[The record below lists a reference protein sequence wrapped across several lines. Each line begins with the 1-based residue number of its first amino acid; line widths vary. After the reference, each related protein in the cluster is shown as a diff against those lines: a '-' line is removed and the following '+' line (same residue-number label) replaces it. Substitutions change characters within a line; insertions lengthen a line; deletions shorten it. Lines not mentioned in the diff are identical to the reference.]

1 MKIIESKATKQ
12 LLVPRV
18 TATVNLFPE
27 AHALTH
33 LSQDYLVLPHGL
45 REFKILKH
53 LGFKVTNPF
62 LKFYDWKGGKPFAVQ
77 RATVGLCT
85 ANARAYVLND
95 MGTGKTRAALWS
107 WDALN
112 DGGYAKKLLV
122 VAPLSTLNFVWAR
135 ECFATLPRRKV
146 VVLHGTKKQRL
157 EKLDT
162 ADADIFIINHDGLK
176 VIHEALEL
184 HTEIDTLI
192 LDELAVYR
200 NNSDRSKLMRKFA
213 ERFQW
218 VWGMSG
224 EPMPNSPV
232 DVWSQCK
239 IITPSTVPK
248 YKRQAEDMLM
258 TRVSQFVLRPK
269 PDAVDTA
276 FRWMQPSVRYSL
288 DDVVELPDSISR
300 TIDVELSDQQKEVY
314 RKVATEFQAMVK
326 DKTITALNAGAAM
339 NKLLQI
345 SGGWVYS
352 GNPREVIKLDN
363 KARMDTLVDL
373 VNSAARKV
381 LVFAPFRHTIAGI
394 SEVFTG
400 KDPFNPMIE
409 HVIVH
414 GDVPDRDQIFNEFQ
428 NTTKYKVMLA
438 HPQCLA
444 HGLTLTAAD
453 TIIWY
458 SPTASL
464 DIYNQSN
471 ARIRR
476 VGQHHK
482 QQILHIQSTPVE
494 KKIYALLRTKTKIQ
508 DQLLTMF
515 EEATSMT
522 T

>member
-1 MKIIESKATKQ
+1 MSVIVSRATQ
-12 LLVPRV
+12 TLVVP
-18 TATVNLFPE
+18 AYPAIANLFPD
-27 AHALTH
+27 AIKLDDK
-33 LSQDYLVLPHGL
+33 LLLPHKL
-45 REFKILKH
+45 REYLILKR
-53 LGFKVTNPF
+53 LGMKVPHPA
-62 LKFYDWKGGKPFAVQ
+62 LLYYDWAGGKPFTVQ
-77 RATVGLCT
+77 RATLELLT
-85 ANARAYVLND
+85 SHPRAYCLND
-95 MGTGKTRAALWS
+95 MGTGKTKAALWS
-107 WDALN
+107 WDWLHTHN
-112 DGGYAKKLLV
+112 LAKKVLV

-146 VVLHGTKKQRL
+146 VVLHGTKQQRL
-157 EKLDT
+157 DKLDM
-162 ADADIFIINHDGLK
+162 DADIYIINHDGIK
-176 VIHEALEL
+176 VIHEALEAR
-184 HTEIDTLI
+184 TDIDTLI

-200 NNSDRSKLMRKFA
+200 NNSDRSKIMRKFA
-213 ERFQW
+213 DRFQW

-239 IITPSTVPK
+239 IITPSSVPK

-258 TRVSQFVLRPK
+258 TRISQFVLRPK

-276 FRWMQPSVRYSL
+276 FRWMQPSVRFAL

-314 RKVATEFQAMVK
+314 RKVANEFQAMVK
-326 DKTITALNAGAAM
+326 EKTITALNAGAAM

-345 SGGWVYS
+345 SGGWVYTAS
-352 GNPREVIKLDN
+352 PIQTIKLDN

-394 SEVFTG
+394 SEVFN
-400 KDPFNPMIE
+400 DPKNKID

-428 NTTKYKVMLA
+428 NTNKYKVMLA
-438 HPQCLA
+438 HPQCLC

-453 TIIWY
+453 TIIWF

-464 DIYNQSN
+464 DIYNQAN

-515 EEATSMT
+515 EEATSVAQ
-522 T
+522 

>member
-1 MKIIESKATKQ
+1 
-12 LLVPRV
+12 
-18 TATVNLFPE
+18 
-27 AHALTH
+27 
-33 LSQDYLVLPHGL
+33 
-45 REFKILKH
+45 
-53 LGFKVTNPF
+53 
-62 LKFYDWKGGKPFAVQ
+62 
-77 RATVGLCT
+77 
-85 ANARAYVLND
+85 
-95 MGTGKTRAALWS
+95 MGTGKTRGALWS

-112 DGGYAKKLLV
+112 EGGYAHKVLI

-146 VVLHGTKKQRL
+146 AVLHGSKQQRL
-157 EKLDT
+157 DRL
-162 ADADIFIINHDGLK
+162 AQDADIFIINHDGIK
-176 VIHEALEL
+176 VIHEALEARPD
-184 HTEIDTLI
+184 IDTLI

-200 NNSDRSKLMRKFA
+200 NNSGRSTLMRKFA
-213 ERFQW
+213 DHFQW

-248 YKRQAEDMLM
+248 YKRQAEDILM
-258 TRVSQFVLRPK
+258 TRVSQFILRPK

-276 FRWMQPSVRYSL
+276 FRWMQPSVRFAL

-300 TIDVELSDQQKEVY
+300 TIDVELSDQQKEIY

-339 NKLLQI
+339 SKLLQI
-345 SGGWVYS
+345 SGGWVYTAS
-352 GNPREVIKLDN
+352 PLQTIKLDN
-363 KARMDTLVDL
+363 KARMDALVEL
-373 VNSAARKV
+373 VQSASRKV
-381 LVFAPFRHTIAGI
+381 LVFAPFRHMIAGI
-394 SEVFTG
+394 SEVFN
-400 KDPFNPMIE
+400 DPKKKIE

-428 NTTKYKVMLA
+428 NTSKYKVLLA

-458 SPTASL
+458 SPTPSL
-464 DIYNQSN
+464 DIYNQAN

-494 KKIYALLRTKTKIQ
+494 RKIYALLRTKTKIQ
-508 DQLLTMF
+508 DQLLTLF
-515 EEATSMT
+515 EEATEKAQ
-522 T
+522 

>member
-1 MKIIESKATKQ
+1 MPVIVSKATKQ

-18 TATVNLFPE
+18 TAVVNLFPE
-27 AHALTH
+27 ADTLTH
-33 LSQDYLVLPHGL
+33 QSQDYLVLPHKL
-45 REFKILKH
+45 REYKILKH
-53 LGFKVTNPF
+53 LGFKLPNPF
-62 LKFYDWKGGKPFAVQ
+62 LTYYDWKGGKPFAVQ
-77 RATVGLCT
+77 RSTVGLCT
-85 ANARAYVLND
+85 TNPRAYVLND
-95 MGTGKTRAALWS
+95 MGTGKTRAALWA

-112 DGGYAKKLLV
+112 DEGYAKKLLV

-146 VVLHGTKKQRL
+146 VVLHGTKQQRL
-157 EKLDT
+157 NKL
-162 ADADIFIINHDGLK
+162 AENADIYVINHDGIK
-176 VIHEALEL
+176 VIHEALEARMD
-184 HTEIDTLI
+184 IDTLI

-239 IITPSTVPK
+239 IITPSSVPK

-258 TRVSQFVLRPK
+258 TRVSQFILRPK

-276 FRWMQPSVRYSL
+276 FRWMQPAVRFAL

-300 TIDVELSDQQKEVY
+300 TIDVELSAQQKEIY
-314 RKVATEFQAMVK
+314 HKVATEFQAMVK
-326 DKTITALNAGAAM
+326 DKSITALNAGVAM

-345 SGGWVYS
+345 AGGWVYS
-352 GNPREVIKLDN
+352 GSPVQTIKLDN
-363 KARMDTLVDL
+363 KARIDTLVDL

-381 LVFAPFRHTIAGI
+381 LVFAPFRHTIQGI
-394 SEVFTG
+394 SEVFSG
-400 KDPFNPMIE
+400 LKEPIE
-409 HVIVH
+409 HVVIH
-414 GDVPDRDQIFNEFQ
+414 GDVADRDQIFNLFQ
-428 NTTKYKVMLA
+428 NTDKYKVLLA

-464 DIYNQSN
+464 DIYDQAN

-494 KKIYALLRTKTKIQ
+494 RKIYSLLRTKTKIQ
-508 DQLLTMF
+508 DQLLEMF
-515 EEATSMT
+515 ENATEKAT
-522 T
+522 

>member
-1 MKIIESKATKQ
+1 MSVIVSRATKQ

-33 LSQDYLVLPHGL
+33 LSQDYLVLPHKL
-45 REFKILKH
+45 REYKILKH
-53 LGFKVTNPF
+53 LGYKLPNPF
-62 LKFYDWKGGKPFAVQ
+62 LTYYDWKGGKPFAVQ

-95 MGTGKTRAALWS
+95 MGTGKTRASLWS

-112 DGGYAKKLLV
+112 EGGYAHKLLV

-239 IITPSTVPK
+239 IITPFTVPK

-258 TRVSQFVLRPK
+258 TRVSQFVLCPK

-300 TIDVELSDQQKEVY
+300 TIDVELSGQQKEVY
-314 RKVATEFQAMVK
+314 KKVATEFQAMIK

-373 VNSAARKV
+373 VNSAAHKV

-394 SEVFTG
+394 SEVFTKEG
-400 KDPFNPMIE
+400 ID
-409 HVIVH
+409 HVIIH
-414 GDVPDRDQIFNEFQ
+414 GDVPDRDQIFNAFQ
-428 NTTKYKVMLA
+428 NTTKYKVLLA

-482 QQILHIQSTPVE
+482 QQILHIQSTPAE

-508 DQLLTMF
+508 DQLLAMF
-515 EEATSMT
+515 EEATNAK
-522 T
+522 